1 LLHTYVYN
9 SIIEHNQFSYNV
21 YKAFLKYL
29 YTDVFDLSHL
39 SLEETFGEFK
49 WDSAKMNYYNS
60 RLMQWFV
67 TELLKLCDEYN
78 KIELEK
84 KCIEKIRV
92 NITVSNVALYYAKAI
107 ENNAKVTYDL

>member
-1 LLHTYVYN
+1 MFAHVYN

-21 YKAFLKYL
+21 YKTFLKYL
-29 YTDVFDLSHL
+29 YTDVIDHL
-39 SLEETFGEFK
+39 PIEEELGEFILNN
-49 WDSAKMNYYNS
+49 AKMNYYNS

-78 KIELEK
+78 ETELEK
-84 KCIEKIRV
+84 KCIEKIRE
-92 NITVSNVALYYAKAI
+92 NITVSNIALYYAEAI